1 MIRAFSIGPWHALS
15 SGWQTHPYKLLDTAD
30 SSKVEKSVTAVLR
43 LMNTGAQCGDRNV
56 DPDPVAELEA
66 VGDGFHRAVNANRH
80 AVRLSRFTTPCVSA
94 SPEKRTIFRGSASTR
109 GSLALCPMAIHT

>member
-15 SGWQTHPYKLLDTAD
+15 SGRQTHPYKLLDTAD

-56 DPDPVAELEA
+56 DPDLVAELEA

-80 AVRLSRFTTPCVSA
+80 AVDFQ
-94 SPEKRTIFRGSASTR
+94 IYN
-109 GSLALCPMAIHT
+109 ALCQRLPGEADNL